1 MGHRSSGDG
10 SRKCGKDVQLYLI
23 MISKILDG
31 FSDPIAGQLIDTHRS
46 KRGHC
51 IPVLLKYFKRT
62 GMQWPLLDL
71 CVSISCP
78 AIGSEK
84 PSKILEIM
92 IRYNCTSLPH
102 FLLPSPELRCPKIHP
117 GTFLLN

>member
-51 IPVLLKYFKRT
+51 IPVLLKWTLPMVNFF
-62 GMQWPLLDL
+62 GGQQMQ
-71 CVSISCP
+71 S
-78 AIGSEK
+78 A
-84 PSKILEIM
+84 
-92 IRYNCTSLPH
+92 
-102 FLLPSPELRCPKIHP
+102 
-117 GTFLLN
+117 